1 MSVKFENMELKISLW
16 DILNELTDEQ
26 KHEIAEH
33 LIWDQAIFDDFVDR
47 IATER
52 VVTDSFNSNLY
63 KARLRLIERIFRLRR
78 NSPLFTG
85 QFCLASSRIGLAAL
99 RIAWRSIFFSSFGPS
114 ALSVAFNSL
123 PPSKTIEPLIP
134 LPAVMPVTPLPRT

>member
-63 KARLRLIERIFRLRR
+63 KARLRLIELLPQLHQEMIRSLLTELREARAQENRLTIWAYRLYHAWPDDR
-78 NSPLFTG
+78 VKRPELDKYVHTPM
-85 QFCLASSRIGLAAL
+85 ASDEEVSA
-99 RIAWRSIFFSSFGPS
+99 IAGS
-114 ALSVAFNSL
+114 
-123 PPSKTIEPLIP
+123 
-134 LPAVMPVTPLPRT
+134 